1 MSAAFTRRYAFNPR
15 NFMTINQAGTASPE
29 TDADVLAALRIATG
43 SRHAVLDQS
52 MPLSTETPSLVDYR
66 NHLLLLRAWLAPLE
80 AWLAHFNDGPQDAS
94 VLDRIERASLIDADL
109 GDPAMPIA
117 TQDVDAIEWPR
128 VDRSRAYR
136 WGVGYVIEGSQL
148 GGAVLYRRLHER
160 LAPHPLRYLGQDG
173 IPAGPRWQQFIRAM
187 RNDVTTE
194 AQIADACAGA
204 ADAFDAL
211 LALVSREPAI

>member
-1 MSAAFTRRYAFNPR
+1 
-15 NFMTINQAGTASPE
+15 MTLIPTGTDSPE
-29 TDADVLAALRIATG
+29 AAADVLAALRVATG

-80 AWLAHFNDGPQDAS
+80 AWLALFDDGPQDAS
-94 VLDRIERASLIDADL
+94 VLDRIERTSLIDADL
-109 GDPAMPIA
+109 GDSAMPA
-117 TQDVDAIEWPR
+117 VTQDVEAIEWPR
-128 VDRSRAYR
+128 DERSRAYR

-173 IPAGPRWQQFIRAM
+173 MPVGPHWQRFIRAM
-187 RNDVTTE
+187 RNDVTTD

-204 ADAFDAL
+204 VDAFDTL
-211 LALVSREPAI
+211 LALVSREPAL